1 MSPEEVGK
9 KAILTPLNEVVHAT
23 NDIMVEM
30 IAGPRRTYRSCDEL
44 KDCDDPDFR
53 VPTEFLHS
61 LSPSN
66 TPPHELSL
74 KVGTV
79 VMILRNLD
87 QESGLQNG
95 TRIQIKK
102 LREFAIEGII
112 ITDGPYFKKP
122 CIIPRIKFIIN
133 DPALFGFTFTR
144 IQFPINV
151 AFAMT
156 IHKSEG
162 QTLQQVGLYLP
173 DPVYTHGM
181 LYTALSRCT
190 TRKGV
195 TVLLGVNQRPPGESE
210 GWYTANVVFR
220 NVLEE

>member
-1 MSPEEVGK
+1 VD
-9 KAILTPLNEVVHAT
+9 AT
-23 NDIMVEM
+23 NAIIVDMLP
-30 IAGPRRTYRSCDEL
+30 GQQHTFYSCDEM
-44 KDCDDPDFR
+44 KDFDDPDYR

-61 LSPSN
+61 LTPSN

-79 VMILRNLD
+79 VMIMRNLD

-95 TRIQIKK
+95 TRIQVTTIK
-102 LREFAIEGII
+102 EFAIQGII
-112 ITDGPYFKKP
+112 ITEGPFFKKP
-122 CIIPRIKFIIN
+122 CIIPRIKFVID
-133 DPALFGFTFTR
+133 DPTLFGFTFTR
-144 IQFPINV
+144 VQFPINV

-173 DPVYTHGM
+173 DPVFTHGM

-195 TVLLGVNQRPPGESE
+195 TVLLGINQRPPDKHE
-210 GWYTANVVFR
+210 GWYTANIVFR
-220 NVLEE
+220 NVLIDE

>member
-1 MSPEEVGK
+1 M
-9 KAILTPLNEVVHAT
+9 
-23 NDIMVEM
+23 
-30 IAGPRRTYRSCDEL
+30 
-44 KDCDDPDFR
+44 KDFDDPDYR

-61 LSPSN
+61 LTPAN
-66 TPPHELSL
+66 TPPHELRL

-87 QESGLQNG
+87 AESGLQNG
-95 TRIQIKK
+95 TRIQINK
-102 LREFAIEGII
+102 LKEFAIEGTI
-112 ITDGPYFKKP
+112 ITEGPFFNKK
-122 CIIPRIKFIIN
+122 CIIPRIKFVID
-133 DPALFGFTFTR
+133 DPTLFGFTFTR
-144 IQFPINV
+144 IQFPVNI

-173 DPVYTHGM
+173 DPVFTHGM
-181 LYTALSRCT
+181 LYTALSRST

-195 TVLLGVNQRPPGESE
+195 TVLLGVNQRPPDKHE

-220 NVLEE
+220 SVLSD